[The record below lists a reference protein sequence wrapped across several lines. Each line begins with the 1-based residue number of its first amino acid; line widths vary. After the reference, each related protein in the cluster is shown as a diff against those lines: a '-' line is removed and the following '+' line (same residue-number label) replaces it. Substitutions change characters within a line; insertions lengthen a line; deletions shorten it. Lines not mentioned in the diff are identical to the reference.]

1 MLLYT
6 GNITSNAFGGL
17 LSAAILT
24 DLNGK
29 LGVAGWRYLF
39 YIEGIFSYFATFV
52 SDIDHKL
59 SGAITSAHTAAT
71 YASTLELNSNM

>member
-29 LGVAGWRYLF
+29 KGVAGWRFLF
-39 YIEGIFSYFATFV
+39 YIEGMQEA
-52 SDIDHKL
+52 DL
-59 SGAITSAHTAAT
+59 A
-71 YASTLELNSNM
+71 

>member
-29 LGVAGWRYLF
+29 RGVAGWRYLF
-39 YIEGIFSYFATFV
+39 YIEGTVSLFLQSLCQILTINSQAPLPVRIQLLYF
-52 SDIDHKL
+52 
-59 SGAITSAHTAAT
+59 
-71 YASTLELNSNM
+71 

>member
-1 MLLYT
+1 MWLYT

-17 LSAAILT
+17 LSAAIFS

-39 YIEGIFSYFATFV
+39 YIEGAP
-52 SDIDHKL
+52 
-59 SGAITSAHTAAT
+59 
-71 YASTLELNSNM
+71 